1 MHALFTQYSISTY
14 TALKRPAMGLFFK
27 LVLLNGDH
35 VEHYIWNN
43 GTVNFART
51 AIRLSLCLLLVNVR
65 SPPTPRHTMLMLLL
79 PCTQPT
85 SSIIRTEL
93 SSTLFRIKFSVC
105 PPRCCKPV
113 NEKSRTCPL
122 KWPPL
127 TRMSRVWGGECSKL
141 SRKYLQRFDRFWP
154 IAHTH
159 VSTPTHAKPPASGSS
174 PLFCGSLL
182 GLFFFLGTSSMGIS
196 PPIQLKSSPVSKPVK
211 IRKLWRGA
219 TFSMATMSADRGRAK
234 KPPRHTSMFNE
245 TAGSFI
251 RVNSVLGHTT
261 DKNTHPA
268 NRLYRI
274 DCLVH
279 N

>member
-1 MHALFTQYSISTY
+1 MSTP
-14 TALKRPAMGLFFK
+14 RECSF
-27 LVLLNGDH
+27 
-35 VEHYIWNN
+35 
-43 GTVNFART
+43 
-51 AIRLSLCLLLVNVR
+51 
-65 SPPTPRHTMLMLLL
+65 PPTPRHTMLMLLL

-105 PPRCCKPV
+105 PLRCCKPV

-234 KPPRHTSMFNE
+234 KPPRHSSMFNE